1 MLPDIQKQ
9 YDSLKLKLE
18 ALLQRLDSLTGAKL
32 SFKAG
37 PDKWSIIEVIEHL
50 VIAEKGLLK
59 QLSTN
64 IPASTLDPDAKT
76 PDKHQIVIKVMERDI
91 EVDVPHE
98 SLEPQGRIALE
109 DLLNQWIDLRKK
121 LQDLLAEIEPA
132 KKDDPVFRHPYGGPL
147 DIADTLQFFEVHF
160 DNHMRHIDRILR
172 AYGDVHELMGT
183 S

>member
-1 MLPDIQKQ
+1 MLQNIQEQ

-18 ALLQRLDSLTGAKL
+18 ALLQHLDSLSGEEL

-37 PDKWSIIEVIEHL
+37 PDKWSIVEVVEHL
-50 VIAEKGLLK
+50 VIAEEDLLK

-64 IPASTLDPDAKT
+64 IPASTLDPEAKT
-76 PDKHQIVIKVMERDI
+76 PEKHQTVIKVMERDI

-98 SLEPQGRIALE
+98 SLEPHGRIALD
-109 DLLNQWIDLRKK
+109 DLLNQWDDIRKK
-121 LQDLLAEIEPA
+121 LPGLLAEVEPE

-160 DNHMRHIDRILR
+160 DNHMRHIDRIL
-172 AYGDVHELMGT
+172 AQAKG
-183 S
+183 